1 MASLTRFFNGPC
13 LVNDCDT
20 APPDIQL
27 ARAMEEA
34 GIDPPPMVQIDGR
47 IHRFNPDG
55 KKGNKSGWY
64 IAYPDGITA
73 GAFGDWKTGLHQ
85 RWCADIGREL
95 TLNERIARDKRY
107 EEAKRARDEEREKTL
122 AVVSE
127 TVAEI
132 WERCAPASP
141 DHPYLKRKGVQ
152 PHGARVS
159 GDSRLVLPLYDEE
172 GNLSTL
178 QYIAPDG
185 KKLYHSGG
193 ATKGRYWVLG
203 TPGKTIY
210 LAEGFAT
217 SASIHEATN
226 AAVFVAYTAGNLVN
240 VAGLLREKFG
250 DQQDIVIVADND
262 ESGTGQ
268 REALR
273 ASERWNTRVII
284 PPMIGDA
291 NDYVQSG
298 HDLFQL
304 LQPDL
309 GDWLV
314 QADEFCARPAPIRWL
329 VKRWIQ
335 GDALI
340 MVHGPSGC
348 GKTFVVL
355 DWCLRIAAGLPSWN
369 GLKVREGSVVYLAGE
384 GHWGLKARVAAW
396 KHYHRIQHLNMWL
409 SRDGCDLNI
418 SATGY
423 RKTIDHIR
431 ALPQKPDLVVVDTL
445 HRFLCGDENKAQDA
459 KTMLDA
465 CAGLMREFGCSVILV
480 HHTGVSDDAQTRAR
494 GSSAWRG
501 ALDVEISVIGG
512 SDGKPMELV
521 QRKQKDGELEPSAFV
536 DLMQVEIPGW
546 FDEDG
551 EQVHSA
557 IVVPCE
563 APAESKKDSKLAE
576 HKKMFERAWFS
587 TGCEI
592 VDGRP
597 YVDKK
602 KLLDFLIHEN
612 GITEGTAKNMIKPS
626 HTTKLIGY
634 LMNGEVIKREGD
646 GWAVFDNTFL
656 SVLLTMR

>member
-178 QYIAPDG
+178 QYISPDG
-185 KKLYHSGG
+185 SKLYHSGG
-193 ATKGRYWVLG
+193 ATKGRYWLIG

-226 AAVFVAYTAGNLVN
+226 AAVFIAYTAGNLVN

-250 DQQDIVIVADND
+250 DQQDIVIVAD
-262 ESGTGQ
+262 TMRAGQ
-268 REALR
+268 G
-273 ASERWNTRVII
+273 N
-284 PPMIGDA
+284 
-291 NDYVQSG
+291 
-298 HDLFQL
+298 
-304 LQPDL
+304 
-309 GDWLV
+309 
-314 QADEFCARPAPIRWL
+314 AR
-329 VKRWIQ
+329 
-335 GDALI
+335 
-340 MVHGPSGC
+340 HC
-348 GKTFVVL
+348 G
-355 DWCLRIAAGLPSWN
+355 R
-369 GLKVREGSVVYLAGE
+369 LA
-384 GHWGLKARVAAW
+384 V
-396 KHYHRIQHLNMWL
+396 
-409 SRDGCDLNI
+409 D
-418 SATGY
+418 TGY
-423 RKTIDHIR
+423 HY
-431 ALPQKPDLVVVDTL
+431 
-445 HRFLCGDENKAQDA
+445 
-459 KTMLDA
+459 
-465 CAGLMREFGCSVILV
+465 
-480 HHTGVSDDAQTRAR
+480 
-494 GSSAWRG
+494 
-501 ALDVEISVIGG
+501 
-512 SDGKPMELV
+512 PM
-521 QRKQKDGELEPSAFV
+521 
-536 DLMQVEIPGW
+536 
-546 FDEDG
+546 
-551 EQVHSA
+551 
-557 IVVPCE
+557 
-563 APAESKKDSKLAE
+563 
-576 HKKMFERAWFS
+576 
-587 TGCEI
+587 
-592 VDGRP
+592 
-597 YVDKK
+597 
-602 KLLDFLIHEN
+602 
-612 GITEGTAKNMIKPS
+612 
-626 HTTKLIGY
+626 
-634 LMNGEVIKREGD
+634 
-646 GWAVFDNTFL
+646 
-656 SVLLTMR
+656 